1 MTVRTIGIV
10 GLGLI
15 GGSIALRAKAA
26 DSGIHVIGMSRSEAT
41 LSEAL
46 SRGVIDRVAATFS
59 DFEGAD
65 IIFVCTPIPVVLET
79 LIALDSAIVGPTI
92 LTDVA
97 SLKGAL
103 AEAAGQRKWRHPVVL
118 GHPLAGKETSG
129 LASADA
135 VLLVGK
141 TYILIDDTTGLTG
154 VLTGWGCHVLGL
166 TATEHDHLVGYASH
180 LPYLASVLAAG
191 IANAAVSDIP
201 LFSKIVASGFKDT
214 TRVSAS
220 DPEWGADVLMG
231 NRETVLAGIYTTKAV
246 LDEIETTIR
255 AGDHARLVAILSE
268 IREFRTG
275 LYSPK

>member
-26 DSGIHVIGMSRSEAT
+26 DPGIHVIGMSRSSATVAEAIS
-41 LSEAL
+41 L
-46 SRGVIDRVAATFS
+46 GVIDRAAATFS

-65 IIFVCTPIPVVLET
+65 IVFVCTPIPAVLET
-79 LIALDSAIVGPTI
+79 LIGLDDALVTPTI

-103 AEAAGQRKWRHPVVL
+103 AEAVAQQTWRHSVVL
-118 GHPLAGKETSG
+118 GHPMAGKETSG

-135 VLLVGK
+135 ELLVGK
-141 TYILIDDTTGLTG
+141 TYILIDDTTVLTT
-154 VLTGWGCHVLGL
+154 VLTGWGCHVVGL
-166 TATEHDHLVGYASH
+166 TATDHDRLVGYASH
-180 LPYLASVLAAG
+180 LPYLASVLATAM
-191 IANAAVSDIP
+191 AKNSVSDIP
-201 LFSKIVASGFKDT
+201 LFSKIAASGFKDT

-231 NRETVLAGIYTTKAV
+231 NRETVLAGIESAKMLLA
-246 LDEIETTIR
+246 EIEDTIR
-255 AGDHARLVAILSE
+255 TGDQPRLRAILSA
-268 IREFRTG
+268 IKAFRTG

>member
-26 DSGIHVIGMSRSEAT
+26 DPGIQVIGMSRSSATVAEAI
-41 LSEAL
+41 SM
-46 SRGVIDRVAATFS
+46 GIIDRAAASFFY
-59 DFEGAD
+59 FEGAD
-65 IIFVCTPIPVVLET
+65 IVFVCTPIPIVLET
-79 LIALDSAIVGPTI
+79 LIGLDQALVTPTI

-103 AEAAGQRKWRHPVVL
+103 AEAVAQRQWRHPVVL
-118 GHPLAGKETSG
+118 GHPMAGKETSG

-135 VLLVGK
+135 ELLVGK
-141 TYILIDDTTGLTG
+141 TYIVIDDTT
-154 VLTGWGCHVLGL
+154 VLTEVLTEWGCRVLGM
-166 TATEHDHLVGYASH
+166 TATEHDRLVGYASH
-180 LPYLASVLAAG
+180 LPYLASVLGAAM
-191 IANAAVSDIP
+191 AMDSVADIP

-231 NRETVLAGIYTTKAV
+231 NRETVFAGIESAKILLA
-246 LDEIETTIR
+246 EIEDTIR
-255 AGDHARLVAILSE
+255 TDDRTRLRAILSE
-268 IREFRTG
+268 IKAFRAG